1 MGAKPSTPIHD
12 ASIYEVPVLALVPYR
27 GNPRVGD
34 VGAIAES
41 LEANGQ
47 YRPIVV
53 RRETREVLA
62 GNHTLEAAKHLGWDS
77 IKVTY
82 VEGITDEAAARIVLA
97 DNRLPDLGRYNIPDL
112 TELLEQVGGN
122 LTGTGYDNYF
132 VSNLLA
138 SLDKAETQ
146 PVAKADRDETSSAAE
161 PIPGPDDDLIDGVGG
176 ICPTCQRP
184 LEV

>member
-1 MGAKPSTPIHD
+1 MT
-12 ASIYEVPVLALVPYR
+12 ALVPYPN
-27 GNPRVGD
+27 NPRVGD

-62 GNHTLEAAKHLGWDS
+62 GNHTLEAAKHLEWAT

-82 VEGITDEAAARIVLA
+82 VEGLTDEQAARIVLA

-112 TELLEQVGGN
+112 TELLEQVGAN
-122 LTGTGYDNYF
+122 LVGTGYDDYF
-132 VSNLLA
+132 LTNLLA

-146 PVAKADRDETSSAAE
+146 PVAKADRDTPASNPE
-161 PIPGPDDDLIDGVGG
+161 PIPTLDDDLIDGVGG
-176 ICPTCQRP
+176 VCPTCQRP
-184 LEV
+184 LED